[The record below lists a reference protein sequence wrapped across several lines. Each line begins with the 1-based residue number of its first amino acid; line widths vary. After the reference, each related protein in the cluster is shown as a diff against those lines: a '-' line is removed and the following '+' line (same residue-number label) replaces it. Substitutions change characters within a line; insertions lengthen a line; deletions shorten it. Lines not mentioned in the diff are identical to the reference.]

1 MDALDIIKQKIRIL
15 YEKHPTVHVNLQMT
29 HPKIDL
35 KRAPAVICGVYPHV
49 FRLQECTTGTTLCHT
64 LQYKDILTGQ
74 IEIVELTEAFP
85 K

>member
-1 MDALDIIKQKIRIL
+1 MDTLDIIKHKLRVL
-15 YEKHPTVHVNLQMT
+15 YETNPEVHVNFQMT

-35 KRAPAVICGVYPHV
+35 HHSPAKLCGIYPHV
-49 FRLQECTTGTTLCHT
+49 FRLEECTTGTPLCHT

-74 IEIVELTEAFP
+74 IEIVELNKAFA

>member
-1 MDALDIIKQKIRIL
+1 MDAFDIIKYKLRVL
-15 YEKHPTVHVNLQMT
+15 YETNPQVHVNFKMT

-35 KRAPAVICGVYPHV
+35 KRSPAVIRGIYPHV
-49 FRLQECTTGTTLCHT
+49 FRLEECTTGTPLCHT

-74 IEIVELTEAFP
+74 IEIVELKETSS